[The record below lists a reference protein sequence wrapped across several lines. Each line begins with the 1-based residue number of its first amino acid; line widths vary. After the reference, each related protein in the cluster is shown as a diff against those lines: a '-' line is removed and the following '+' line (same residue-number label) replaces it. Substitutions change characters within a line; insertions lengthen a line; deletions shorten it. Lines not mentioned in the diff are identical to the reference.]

1 MPRGCGDVESVPAE
15 EKPRD
20 GTAPSG
26 GGETAEPR
34 RLDLTWWPRSG
45 PSPSRLRVP
54 HTTSVTATTRRTTPS
69 TTASAPGRAAARS
82 SSVSKDPSPR
92 TSSARCPKAACW
104 TAAAK
109 QLGRT
114 GKDSEVQHRPGRDLT
129 FSAPNSV
136 SFVGL
141 VGGDA
146 RVVDGH
152 DRAVART
159 FDWFERKV
167 AESGETAVRI
177 VTSGHAMMGGC
188 TSVRVDRMAAA
199 PTLPQSSE
207 DLKQLELEHC
217 CRVPD

>member
-1 MPRGCGDVESVPAE
+1 MVASTGAVAVPSQGSSYYE
-15 EKPRD
+15 RD
-20 GTAPSG
+20 GYYAKDDP
-26 GGETAEPR
+26 EHR
-34 RLDLTWWPRSG
+34 RLSAWAGRGAVELGLKGPVATDVFRAVPEGRVLDGSG
-45 PSPSRLRVP
+45 KR
-54 HTTSVTATTRRTTPS
+54 
-69 TTASAPGRAAARS
+69 
-82 SSVSKDPSPR
+82 
-92 TSSARCPKAACW
+92 
-104 TAAAK
+104 
-109 QLGRT
+109 LGRT
-114 GKDSEVQHRPGRDLT
+114 GKDSEVQHRPRRDLT

-146 RVVDGH
+146 CVVDGR
-152 DRAVART
+152 DRAVERT

-188 TSVRVDRMAAA
+188 SSVRVDRMAAA